1 MEASGVAC
9 QSREGTPLTNPARI
23 SVLTLRSG
31 ENTRD
36 FLRNVALP
44 TLGGSV
50 WCMRWNHGGRC
61 FLGCD
66 RKGSHIPPMA
76 AALAKFTA
84 ALKLER
90 APSRRWCGV
99 ALIPPPFVIND
110 SDVDLDFSGQGKLET
125 VAALKGKGDDGV
137 GRCIFNYLI

>member
-1 MEASGVAC
+1 MKRSRVRGSNVGGGIGNSGGNSNAGSDLPARPVEASSAAR
-9 QSREGTPLTNPARI
+9 QIREGTPLTNPARI

-61 FLGCD
+61 FSGCD

-76 AALAKFTA
+76 AALAAVTA

-90 APSRRWCGV
+90 APG
-99 ALIPPPFVIND
+99 
-110 SDVDLDFSGQGKLET
+110 
-125 VAALKGKGDDGV
+125 
-137 GRCIFNYLI
+137 